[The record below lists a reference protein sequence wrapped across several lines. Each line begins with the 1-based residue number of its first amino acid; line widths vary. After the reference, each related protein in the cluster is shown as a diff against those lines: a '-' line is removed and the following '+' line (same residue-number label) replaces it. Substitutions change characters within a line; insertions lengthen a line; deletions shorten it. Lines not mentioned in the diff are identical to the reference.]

1 MTMLSRAVLLSLL
14 VIILAACGGD
24 PVYTPD
30 AATLATRE
38 QDEYKARQDKIQTA
52 WTVGMIFAGAI
63 LLIVVGLV
71 FFLSKVGYDFQNAKA
86 KEANAKA
93 RRLLLVDL
101 GNGAVLDLETNTIRS
116 TSIAAPPAQ
125 LYRPQPA
132 EALQVEPMRY
142 SLRSFAVDAAGVVGW
157 DSKIFPHWRK
167 FPEHDD
173 ITMSG
178 ELWKVLTDELVE
190 IELLEPKMQGKATL
204 VYGGHD
210 LSWLYDQL
218 REDA

>member
-1 MTMLSRAVLLSLL
+1 MTILQRVVLLSLL
-14 VIILAACGGD
+14 IMLSACVGE
-24 PVYTPD
+24 PAYTPD
-30 AATLATRE
+30 ATILATRE
-38 QDEYKARQDKIQTA
+38 QAEYDRQIARGKTA
-52 WTVGMIFAGAI
+52 WYIGVALMIAFSVI
-63 LLIVVGLV
+63 LVILAWQLRG
-71 FFLSKVGYDFQNAKA
+71 VGYDFQNAKA

-167 FPEHDD
+167 FTGHDD

-178 ELWKVLTDELVE
+178 ELWKALTDELVE